1 MCRCEMWNHLLFWRT
16 FWNEGQFSPNGT
28 QIDNFHV
35 GSGLLFLYAT
45 ILRQKEI
52 RCPKHT
58 REEGGPERKG
68 ASLNQPPCVLQ
79 LARARKE

>member
-1 MCRCEMWNHLLFWRT
+1 MWNHLLFWRT
-16 FWNEGQFSPNGT
+16 FWNEGTVFSERDPELIISMLVLGSFFPC
-28 QIDNFHV
+28 DN
-35 GSGLLFLYAT
+35 SQAK
-45 ILRQKEI
+45 RNPM
-52 RCPKHT
+52 PKHT